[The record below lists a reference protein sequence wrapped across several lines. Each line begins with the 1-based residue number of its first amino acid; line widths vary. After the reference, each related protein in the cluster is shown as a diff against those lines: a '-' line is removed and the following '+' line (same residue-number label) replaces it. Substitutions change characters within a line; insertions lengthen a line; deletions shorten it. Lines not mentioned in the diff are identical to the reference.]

1 MLGQHRNPVDPAP
14 SLPVSPSG
22 THRGAGNRE
31 TGDRDQKRDGQRA
44 LLPGSFP
51 RAAHHARGSD
61 HRGDGAGGR
70 GPRLQVR
77 QPGRGEA
84 GLFHGDRQGQVPEA
98 GPAGRPAAVRGRC
111 PQSAPSLLEDGGG
124 SLCGGQ
130 PRLRSRVDGD
140 GHGRDGRA
148 GGRAMSPQ
156 VHQTAIVHPK
166 AELADDVSVGP
177 YTVISEHV
185 RIGRGTRIDSHVV
198 IEGWTEVGE
207 RCQIHSFVSL
217 GAPPQHL
224 KYNGEETYVRI
235 GSHNILREYVTVN
248 RATAFGGGVTSVGE
262 HNVRLA
268 EAVKKVRDECGTSED
283 VQVLLKFLDGT
294 KRGICKGSDER
305 EEE

>member
-1 MLGQHRNPVDPAP
+1 
-14 SLPVSPSG
+14 
-22 THRGAGNRE
+22 
-31 TGDRDQKRDGQRA
+31 
-44 LLPGSFP
+44 
-51 RAAHHARGSD
+51 
-61 HRGDGAGGR
+61 
-70 GPRLQVR
+70 
-77 QPGRGEA
+77 
-84 GLFHGDRQGQVPEA
+84 
-98 GPAGRPAAVRGRC
+98 
-111 PQSAPSLLEDGGG
+111 
-124 SLCGGQ
+124 
-130 PRLRSRVDGD
+130 
-140 GHGRDGRA
+140 
-148 GGRAMSPQ
+148 MSPQ

-177 YTVISEHV
+177 YTVIGEHV

-248 RATAFGGGVTSVGE
+248 RATAFGGGVTSVGD
-262 HNVRLA
+262 HNVLMAYVHVAHDCHVGNHVIMANAATLAGHITIGDHAIVGGLVGIHQFVRVGAYSMIGGCSAVGQDVPPFMRAAGGYRARLFGVNTIGLKRQGFSDDRIRRLKQVYMTLFRSDLRLA
-268 EAVKKVRDECGTSED
+268 EAVKKVRDEFGTFED

>member
-1 MLGQHRNPVDPAP
+1 
-14 SLPVSPSG
+14 
-22 THRGAGNRE
+22 
-31 TGDRDQKRDGQRA
+31 
-44 LLPGSFP
+44 
-51 RAAHHARGSD
+51 
-61 HRGDGAGGR
+61 
-70 GPRLQVR
+70 
-77 QPGRGEA
+77 
-84 GLFHGDRQGQVPEA
+84 
-98 GPAGRPAAVRGRC
+98 
-111 PQSAPSLLEDGGG
+111 
-124 SLCGGQ
+124 
-130 PRLRSRVDGD
+130 
-140 GHGRDGRA
+140 
-148 GGRAMSPQ
+148 MSPQ

-177 YTVISEHV
+177 YTVIGEHV

-207 RCQIHSFVSL
+207 HCQVHSFVSL

-262 HNVRLA
+262 HNVLMAYVHIAHDCHVGNHVIMANAATLAGHITIGDHAIVGGLVGIHQFVRVGAHSMIGGCSAVGQDVPPFMRAAGGYRARLFGVNTIGLKRQGFSEDRIRRLKQVYMALFRSDLRLA

>member
-1 MLGQHRNPVDPAP
+1 
-14 SLPVSPSG
+14 
-22 THRGAGNRE
+22 
-31 TGDRDQKRDGQRA
+31 
-44 LLPGSFP
+44 
-51 RAAHHARGSD
+51 
-61 HRGDGAGGR
+61 
-70 GPRLQVR
+70 
-77 QPGRGEA
+77 
-84 GLFHGDRQGQVPEA
+84 
-98 GPAGRPAAVRGRC
+98 
-111 PQSAPSLLEDGGG
+111 
-124 SLCGGQ
+124 
-130 PRLRSRVDGD
+130 
-140 GHGRDGRA
+140 
-148 GGRAMSPQ
+148 MSPQ

-207 RCQIHSFVSL
+207 HCQVHSFASL

-248 RATAFGGGVTSVGE
+248 RATAFGGGVTSIGD
-262 HNVRLA
+262 HNVLMAYVHIAHDCHVGNHVIMANAATLAGHITIGDQAIVGGLVGIHQFVRVGAHSMIGGCSAVGQDVPPFMRAAGGYRARLFGVNTIGLKRQGFSDDRIRRLKQVYMALFRSDLRLA
-268 EAVKKVRDECGTSED
+268 EAVKKVRDELGTFED